1 VSGWLFQ
8 LRAAVQD
15 DLLAETDGP
24 EGAFGAGPDELLF
37 ISSGGLHRIKLVDIQ
52 RVVRT
57 SGSIVIS
64 GKQGALLCVSLNI
77 SNDQLQPFF
86 QTVKALAK
94 EARTHAVSVA
104 HSEVDAPLTRK
115 PIATGV
121 LRTIS
126 DVPGSSLTSPKTQ
139 TATVSLESISVSS
152 VLPTASAQISS
163 LLPTEATDS
172 ATFWPAPN
180 MGEPTEKVSNQDFEV
195 GPGISAFITRDLPTS
210 SAFDHLH
217 ADTKQEA
224 VIDLTGTF
232 QKKSAKPSKG
242 QQKQS
247 LLQGTIWMLLAYGVR
262 LIGQGIAFVFLIR
275 ALGSEQFGA
284 FMAAFALA
292 TLIAPIAEMG
302 GYSLAVRDATANQ
315 SMPVTVGRSMMM
327 ILLCFPICLLIMA
340 LIKPLLLAKVAWSV
354 VLCVVFAI
362 CLGGS
367 LNRVALGIH
376 VGQRMLDRNAIL
388 EAMNGLL
395 QLVWVGVLYMI
406 GPTVEIWT
414 MLYLG
419 HYLLLA
425 TVSLVWVS
433 RTWGKPHLSLS
444 SLRGG
449 LREQLR
455 TGSHFALGDVSRY
468 GTMESDKMLLAHF
481 STLNATGTYS
491 AAQRIIIVAFFPLQ
505 AFLGAAYSR
514 FFEAGTV
521 GISSTRALVSRF
533 LPLVAAYGMAMW
545 VIVYFSANIL
555 ASLLGREYEDTATA
569 LRLVSPLML
578 IQGCQYLMVDS
589 LSGGGFPNIRSAMQL
604 VALVGGILIN
614 LILVPLLGW
623 RGAALTNLII
633 QSLLTCALFA
643 FIFTSTQK
651 SNIYWR
657 TR

>member
-1 VSGWLFQ
+1 VKGWLFQ
-8 LRAAVQD
+8 LRSAVQD
-15 DLLAETDGP
+15 DLLAEVDGP
-24 EGAFGAGPDELLF
+24 EGAFGTGSNELVF
-37 ISSGGLHRIKLVDIQ
+37 MSSSGLQRIRLVDIQ

-57 SGSIVIS
+57 GGNIVIS
-64 GKQGALLCVSLNI
+64 GKQDTLLCAKLNI

-86 QTVKALAK
+86 QTVKLLAS
-94 EARTHAVSVA
+94 EARARAISVE
-104 HSEVDAPLTRK
+104 HSGAGVPLTRE
-115 PIATGV
+115 PIAAGAI
-121 LRTIS
+121 RTIS
-126 DVPGSSLTSPKTQ
+126 DTPRLSPKAQ
-139 TATVSLESISVSS
+139 TATTSFESIPAHSVMPTASTQVGPS
-152 VLPTASAQISS
+152 LPTEPTASAI
-163 LLPTEATDS
+163 
-172 ATFWPAPN
+172 FWPAPN
-180 MGEPTEKVSNQDFEV
+180 DRNLNEKASDRGWEVKPGDASFIAHDLPIVPSFDQLQKVSERAAIID
-195 GPGISAFITRDLPTS
+195 PTP
-210 SAFDHLH
+210 
-217 ADTKQEA
+217 
-224 VIDLTGTF
+224 TF
-232 QKKSAKPSKG
+232 QQISPKG
-242 QQKQS
+242 KQKQS

-262 LIGQGIAFVFLIR
+262 IVGQGVAFIFLIR

-315 SMPVTVGRSMMM
+315 SMPVTVGRSVMM

-388 EAMNGLL
+388 ETMNGLL
-395 QLVWVGVLYMI
+395 QLVWVGVLYLI
-406 GPTVEIWT
+406 GPTVEKWT

-425 TVSLVWVS
+425 TVSLGWVS
-433 RTWGKPHLSLS
+433 RTWGKPRLSFS
-444 SLRGG
+444 SLRDG
-449 LREQLR
+449 LREQMR

-491 AAQRIIIVAFFPLQ
+491 AAQRIVIVAFFPLQ

-533 LPLVAAYGMAMW
+533 LPLVAGYGVVMW

-589 LSGGGFPNIRSAMQL
+589 LSGGGFPNVRSAMQL
-604 VALVGGILIN
+604 VALVSGILIN
-614 LILVPLLGW
+614 LILVPMLGW

-651 SNIYWR
+651 SNLYR
-657 TR
+657 KAQ

>member
-1 VSGWLFQ
+1 
-8 LRAAVQD
+8 VQD
-15 DLLAETDGP
+15 DLLAETGGP
-24 EGAFGAGPDELLF
+24 EGAFGAGSHELLF
-37 ISSGGLHRIKLVDIQ
+37 ISSSGLHRIKLVDIQ

-94 EARTHAVSVA
+94 EARTHAVSVR
-104 HSEVDAPLTRK
+104 HSEVGAPLTRE
-115 PIATGV
+115 PIATGAV
-121 LRTIS
+121 RTIF
-126 DVPGSSLTSPKTQ
+126 DAPGPSLTSPKTQ
-139 TATVSLESISVSS
+139 TATISLESISVHSAT
-152 VLPTASAQISS
+152 PTASAQVGP
-163 LLPTEATDS
+163 LLPTEATAS

-180 MGEPTEKVSNQDFEV
+180 MGQPTQKLSNHDFEV
-195 GPGISAFITRDLPTS
+195 GSGNSSLIAHDLPTS
-210 SAFDHLH
+210 SSFDHLH
-217 ADTKQEA
+217 AVTEQRA
-224 VIDLTGTF
+224 AIDPTGTP
-232 QKKSAKPSKG
+232 QKISANPPKG
-242 QQKQS
+242 KQS

-262 LIGQGIAFVFLIR
+262 LIGQGVAFVFLIR

-315 SMPVTVGRSMMM
+315 SMPVTVGRSVVM

-395 QLVWVGVLYMI
+395 QLVWVGLLYLI

-425 TVSLVWVS
+425 TVSLTWVS
-433 RTWGKPHLSLS
+433 RTWGKPHLSFS
-444 SLRGG
+444 RLRDG

-533 LPLVAAYGMAMW
+533 LPLVAAYGVVMW

-555 ASLLGREYEDTATA
+555 ASLLGHEYVDTATA

-589 LSGGGFPNIRSAMQL
+589 LSGGGFPNVRSAMQL
-604 VALVGGILIN
+604 VALVGGVLIN
-614 LILVPLLGW
+614 LILVPMLGW
-623 RGAALTNLII
+623 RGAALTNLIV
-633 QSLLTCALFA
+633 QSLLTCALFT
-643 FIFTSTQK
+643 FIFTNTQK
-651 SNIYWR
+651 SNIYR
-657 TR
+657 KAR